1 MDIKLILDL
10 HDQFLGRKLEE
21 LEHKISF
28 LTTDQRKDEA
38 NLFKAKRNVYDIF
51 RKMVTASRMEGD
63 GSIKAYQRY
72 LQSIPQNWYAAK
84 EKAVKHGDVEKQ
96 TVEDMKLT
104 ALSEIIQHLK
114 DTMGERGDS
123 L

>member
-1 MDIKLILDL
+1 MDVKLILDL

-51 RKMVTASRMEGD
+51 RKMVIASRKEGD
-63 GSIKAYQRY
+63 GSIKAYQGY
-72 LQSIPQNWYAAK
+72 LHSIPQNWYIAK
-84 EKAVKHGDVEKQ
+84 EQAVKHGDVEKQ

-104 ALSEIIQHLK
+104 ALNEITQHLK
-114 DTMGERGDS
+114 DTIGERGGS